1 MKKRGISRGHA
12 ALCPPSLF
20 ASHERVPS
28 GEREFDRLCQA
39 LSIEHRLTR
48 PRTPQTNGIVER
60 FNRRISEVL
69 DIHRFS
75 DALDL
80 EQTLLRY
87 VALYSHQLP
96 QTALKSKTPF
106 QTTKDWYDSHPQLFR
121 KKPYNR
127 TGRDT

>member
-1 MKKRGISRGHA
+1 M
-12 ALCPPSLF
+12 
-20 ASHERVPS
+20 
-28 GEREFDRLCQA
+28 
-39 LSIEHRLTR
+39 
-48 PRTPQTNGIVER
+48 VER

-69 DIHRFS
+69 DTHRFS

-106 QTTKDWYDSHPQLFR
+106 QTTKDWDDSHPQLFR